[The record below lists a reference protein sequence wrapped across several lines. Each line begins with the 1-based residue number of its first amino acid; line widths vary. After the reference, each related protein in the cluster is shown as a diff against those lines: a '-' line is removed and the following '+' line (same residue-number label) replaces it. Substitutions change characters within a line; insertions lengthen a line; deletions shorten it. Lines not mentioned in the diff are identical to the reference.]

1 MKLYLA
7 ACVAMLCASAAVYA
21 QTDRS
26 PCPDPLSVVNS
37 FYDANDAGRFDEA
50 LAMLSDDV
58 TLASWA
64 EGVNGHH
71 MRETHLS
78 GKEQIR
84 TVLGGPGLRRTQ
96 TAPDRPVY
104 RETRVKATEGRV
116 ELMLEP
122 DRLRPN
128 GKPFNPFRVEIVLDG
143 CLIKALT
150 VIDSITW
157 L

>member
-1 MKLYLA
+1 MKAWLALCAALFGLSA
-7 ACVAMLCASAAVYA
+7 ACHA
-21 QTDRS
+21 QTVSS

-37 FYDANDAGRFDEA
+37 FYDDNDAGRFDEA
-50 LAMLSDDV
+50 LGLLSDDV

-71 MRETHLS
+71 MREMHLS
-78 GKEQIR
+78 GKDQIKA
-84 TVLGGPGLRRTQ
+84 VLGGPGFRRTQ
-96 TAPDRPVY
+96 TASDKPAY
-104 RETRVKATEGRV
+104 RETRVKTAEGRV
-116 ELMLEP
+116 EFMLEP

-128 GKPFNPFRVEIVLDG
+128 GKPYNPFRVEALLDG
-143 CLIKALT
+143 CLIKSLT